1 MKNERI
7 LAQGISISNNTIET
21 GLNNNDLI
29 IGSSGSGKTGGY
41 VIPNLQNLEGSIV
54 VSDTKGGT
62 LERQFKDKFIEK
74 GYKVYSIN
82 LVDTERSCS
91 YNPLKNIRRD
101 KDGNY
106 REQDVLTL
114 ATLLSPNQTR
124 DDPFWDN
131 AAAAQIAF
139 YIAYCLDALPPEEQT
154 MASVCSLHGIY
165 CQSGGRDF
173 FLKWSAQN
181 PNTYAAKK
189 FSHINGVSQS
199 EKTSGCINE
208 FVSLALSPFNFRE
221 AEALFGKSESIDLAD
236 LGREK
241 MVLFLNVSDT
251 DTTFDK
257 IVNIIYAQ
265 ALQMLCHEA
274 DNQPGGK
281 LKVPVRIIMDDFAAS
296 ACIPGFD
303 KIISVIRSR
312 DISVSLVLQSLTQLE
327 TMYTPPT
334 AKTIINN
341 CDHLIYLGCQ
351 DLDTA
356 NFIAHH
362 LGKTPEK
369 VLDLPLSDSIIITK
383 GEKARQAKK
392 VVPYSTLEPE
402 TVPAS
407 A

>member
-1 MKNERI
+1 MNNERI
-7 LAQGISISNNTIET
+7 LAQGVTVSNNTTLT
-21 GLNNNDLI
+21 GLNNNDLL

-54 VSDTKGGT
+54 VSDTKGQ
-62 LERQFKDKFIEK
+62 LEKLFRDKFIEK
-74 GYKVYSIN
+74 GYKVYSLN
-82 LVDTERSCS
+82 LVDTEKSCS

-106 REQDVLTL
+106 REQDILTL
-114 ATLLSPNQTR
+114 ATLLSPTETLQ
-124 DDPFWDN
+124 DPFWDR
-131 AAAAQIAF
+131 ASAGQIAF

-154 MASVCSLHGIY
+154 LASVCTLHGIY
-165 CQSGGRDF
+165 CQPGGRDY
-173 FLKWSAQN
+173 FLKWAAQN

-189 FSHINGVSQS
+189 FSHINAVSQA

-221 AEALFGKSESIDLAD
+221 ADALFGKSDSIDLAD

-241 MVLFLNVSDT
+241 IVLFLNVSDT

-274 DNQPGGK
+274 DHQPGGK
-281 LKVPVRIIMDDFAAS
+281 LRVPVRIIMDDFAAS
-296 ACIPGFD
+296 AQIPGFD

-312 DISVSLVLQSLTQLE
+312 DISVSLVLQSLSQLE
-327 TMYTPPT
+327 TMYTAPT
-334 AKTIINN
+334 AKTIVNN
-341 CDHLIYLGCQ
+341 CDHILYLGCQ

-356 NFIAHH
+356 TFIAHH
-362 LGKTPEK
+362 IGKAPEA
-369 VLDLPLSDSIIITK
+369 VLSIPLSDSIVITK

-392 VVPYSTLEPE
+392 VIPYSTLE
-402 TVPAS
+402 AKS